1 MRPTLALI
9 GVALA
14 PLLAACSSM
23 SPEDGSAVPTT
34 RVAPG
39 DPLMAGFRDPPQ
51 RARPRTWWHWMNGN
65 VTTEGIA
72 ADLAWMAEI
81 GLGGVQVFDAN
92 LQTPQIVDERLVYM
106 TPQWRDAFR
115 FAAKEADR
123 HDLEMAIASSPGW
136 SATGGP
142 WVAPKDGMKKLV
154 WSTTRLA
161 GGVAY
166 SDALTPPPS
175 VTGPYLDAP
184 LQDDMAALSS
194 DAGDQVPQASGSI
207 ATIAVPAPPAI
218 EGLPR
223 LKDDAG
229 QPVDGAVLTDG
240 NFATAA
246 TIPLEDDR
254 SAAITLEYSQPVTV
268 RSIELF
274 VPGLARPFRAF
285 PLEGTL
291 DAFIDGEWHEQTPLP
306 LSGTPTVMGFDAVT
320 AQRFRIRFAANS
332 DVPDAGGSGG
342 APGTRGGD
350 VFALGDLQSIPLA
363 EISLSSALRLD
374 HAREKAGFGTV
385 PDFLSVMSGDEQ
397 PLGAAPTQVIDLTD
411 RVGEDGRL
419 DWTPPAGTD
428 WTVYRFGWSLT
439 GKTNH
444 PATPEAT
451 GLEVDKHDAEAV
463 RRYLQTYLD
472 MYRRA
477 VGNDLLGR
485 AGIEALL
492 TDSIEVGSTNWTPA
506 MEEEFAR
513 RRGYSLR
520 PWLPALAGVI
530 IGSPARTERFL
541 YDFRMTMAEMLA
553 ENHYGTIAE
562 VAHENGLIVYGEALE
577 LGRPMIG
584 DDLDMR
590 RFADI
595 PMAALWTWWRGDNPR
610 WSSLGDMKGAASL
623 AHVYGKPR
631 VAAESMTSAAALWDF
646 APRDLKRIIDLEFAY
661 GVNLPVIHT
670 SVHVPVE
677 DHKPGLSLLSFG
689 QTFNRNETWADM
701 AGPWIDYIAR
711 SAYMLQQGRDV
722 ADIAVLTG
730 DDAPLSGRF
739 YEGPPP
745 GLPTRFAYDFVNPR
759 MLAEAISAQDG
770 KLVSEGGASWQALWL
785 GRGQRALTI
794 QTLERLR
801 GLAEAGVTIIG
812 ERPQSS
818 PSLADNEQAFARV
831 ADDLWSFPNVV
842 EKLDAERFLESDRGL
857 TADFEILEGRAD
869 HKILYVHRRS
879 EDADIYYVNNRLN
892 RAEPVMVAFRISGK
906 VPELWD
912 AVTGRARALS
922 YRIEGGRTIVPLV
935 LDPEDAKFVVFREDA
950 EQVQVEVPRHDLVEI
965 GRVDGPWTVRFENG
979 RGAPARIEL
988 DRLAPL
994 NEHERDDV
1002 KYFSGIATYNTQFS
1016 LSSDRLAGPLW
1027 IDLGRLGE
1035 IAEVYVNGVKAGT
1048 SWLAPDQLE
1057 IGNLVRPGS
1066 NELEVRVA
1074 NLWVNRLV
1082 GDQQPG
1088 TEPITF
1094 AATPI
1099 YTADAPLRASGLIGP
1114 VRLLR

>member
-1 MRPTLALI
+1 MGAE
-9 GVALA
+9 G
-14 PLLAACSSM
+14 
-23 SPEDGSAVPTT
+23 GSAVTATQAVPS
-34 RVAPG
+34 

-72 ADLAWMAEI
+72 ADLAWMQDI
-81 GLGGVQVFDAN
+81 GLGGVQIFDAN
-92 LQTPQIVDERLVYM
+92 LRTPQIVDERLVYM
-106 TPQWRDAFR
+106 TPQWQKAFR
-115 FAAKEADR
+115 FAASEANK

-142 WVAPKDGMKKLV
+142 WVAPEDGMKKLV
-154 WSTTRLA
+154 WSTTRLT
-161 GGVAY
+161 GGVEY
-166 SDALTPPPS
+166 SGSLAPPPS
-175 VTGPYLDAP
+175 ETGPYLDVP

-194 DAGDQVPQASGSI
+194 GEVRQIPKATGAI
-207 ATIAVPAPPAI
+207 ATIAVPASPAI
-218 EGLPR
+218 ESSPR
-223 LKDDAG
+223 FTDNVG
-229 QPVDGAVLTDG
+229 QPIDGAALTDG
-240 NFATAA
+240 SFATAA
-246 TIPLEDDR
+246 SIPLEDDQ
-254 SAAITLEYSQPVTV
+254 SATVTVAYPQPVTV

-291 DAFIDGEWHEQTPLP
+291 DAFIDGEWREQTPLP

-320 AQRFRIRFAANS
+320 ARRFRIRFATNS
-332 DVPDAGGSGG
+332 DVPDTGGSAG

-350 VFALGDLQSIPLA
+350 VFALGDLQSFPLA
-363 EISLSSALRLD
+363 EVSFSAASRLD

-385 PDFLSVMSGDEQ
+385 PDFLSVMSDAEQ
-397 PLGAAPTQVIDLTD
+397 PVGAAASQIIDLTD
-411 RVGEDGRL
+411 RVDENGRL
-419 DWTPPAGTD
+419 HWTPPSGID
-428 WTVYRFGWSLT
+428 WVVYRFGWSLT

-451 GLEVDKHDAEAV
+451 GLEVDKYDTGAV

-472 MYRRA
+472 MYRDA
-477 VGNDLLGR
+477 VGDDLFGQ
-485 AGIEALL
+485 AGLEALL

-506 MEEEFAR
+506 MEEEFSR

-530 IGSPARTERFL
+530 IGSPAKTERFL

-553 ENHYGTIAE
+553 ENHYGTIAD
-562 VAHENGLIVYGEALE
+562 VAHDNGLKVYGEALE

-646 APRDLKRIIDLEFAY
+646 APRDLKRIVDMEFAQ

-711 SAYMLQQGRDV
+711 SAYMLQQGRNV
-722 ADIAVLTG
+722 ADIALFTG
-730 DDAPLSGRF
+730 DDAPLSARF

-759 MLAEAISAQDG
+759 MLSEAISSQDG
-770 KLVSEGGASWQALWL
+770 KLVSEGGASWQVLWL
-785 GRGQRALTI
+785 GRGQRALTSR
-794 QTLERLR
+794 TLERLR
-801 GLAEAGVTIIG
+801 DLAEAGVTIIG
-812 ERPQSS
+812 QRPRTS
-818 PSLADNEQAFARV
+818 PSLADDEEEFARIV
-831 ADDLWSFPNVV
+831 DEVWSYPNVV
-842 EKLDAERFLESDRGL
+842 EREDAERFLENDHGL
-857 TADFEILEGRAD
+857 TPDFEILEGRAD
-869 HKILYVHRRS
+869 REILYVHRS
-879 EDADIYYVNNRLN
+879 SADADIYFINNRLN
-892 RAEPVMVAFRISGK
+892 RAEPVTAAFRITGK

-912 AVTGRARALS
+912 AITGETRALS
-922 YRIEGGRTIVPLV
+922 YRTEGGRTIAS
-935 LDPEDAKFVVFREDA
+935 LDLGPEDAKFVVFREDTRQA
-950 EQVQVEVPRHDLVEI
+950 EQEVASHDPAEVLRI
-965 GRVDGPWTVRFENG
+965 DGPWSVRFEEG
-979 RGAPARIEL
+979 RGAPAQIEL
-988 DRLAPL
+988 ARLAPL
-994 NEHERDDV
+994 NENGRDDV

-1016 LSSDRLAGPLW
+1016 LSSDEQQGGPLW
-1027 IDLGRLGE
+1027 IDLGTVGE
-1035 IAEVYVNGVKAGT
+1035 VAEVYVNGKKAGT
-1048 SWLAPDQLE
+1048 SWFAPDRVE
-1057 IGNLVRPGS
+1057 IGHLVHQGS

-1074 NLWVNRLV
+1074 NLWVNRLI

-1088 TEPITF
+1088 AEPVAF
-1094 AATPI
+1094 AATQI
-1099 YTADAPLRASGLIGP
+1099 YTADAPLRESGLIGP